1 MTGKELLNYLNSL
14 GENLKYVNVDLKET
28 DYRTWKLFQGQLTIM
43 LPQ

>member
-1 MTGKELLNYLNSL
+1 MTGQELLNYLNSL

-28 DYRTWKLFQGQLTIM
+28 DYRIWKLFQGQLTIM